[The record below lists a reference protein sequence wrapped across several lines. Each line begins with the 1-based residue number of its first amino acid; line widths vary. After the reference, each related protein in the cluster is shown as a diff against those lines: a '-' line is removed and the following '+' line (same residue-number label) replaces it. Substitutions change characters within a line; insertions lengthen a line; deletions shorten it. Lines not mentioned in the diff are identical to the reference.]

1 MKIALHACTDEVQV
15 SWSADDDV
23 CGSPSRGEKG
33 GYTDCVSDEAC
44 VVIRSD
50 AKTEPV
56 AACCAR
62 PVDVSVAV
70 RMSDQ
75 QERLPVSHKVTLL
88 SVGYLRHHPA
98 LTSICR

>member
-23 CGSPSRGEKG
+23 CGSPSRGEKDG
-33 GYTDCVSDEAC
+33 DTDCVSDETC
-44 VVIRSD
+44 VVIGSD
-50 AKTEPV
+50 TKSGAV

-62 PVDVSVAV
+62 HDDVSVAV

-75 QERLPVSHKVTLL
+75 QERLPISHNATLL
-88 SVGYLRHHPA
+88 SRECLR
-98 LTSICR
+98 